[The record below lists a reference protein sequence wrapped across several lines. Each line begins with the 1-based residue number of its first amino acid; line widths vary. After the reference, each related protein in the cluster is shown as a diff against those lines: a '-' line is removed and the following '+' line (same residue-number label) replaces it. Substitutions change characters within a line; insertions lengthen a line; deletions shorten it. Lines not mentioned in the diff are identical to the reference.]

1 MFDLSAWQEGT
12 LLWWVI
18 DVAAVAVLALAMIYG
33 SAMWRRRPQDSETV
47 KRSDEATQRLYHHE
61 PRHPFR

>member
-33 SAMWRRRPQDSETV
+33 AAMWPKRPQDPETLQAI
-47 KRSDEATQRLYHHE
+47 R
-61 PRHPFR
+61 